1 MIFDYSKNYILESQ
15 KVKLEPLSEGHIE
28 QLKVISSEENLWT
41 YFIEKS
47 NGKDRFGDYISDA
60 LKQRVNN
67 KKYAFAVYDKVKKQ
81 YAGSTRFFDFTDNMD
96 AIRIGYTWY
105 GEDFRGTD
113 LNKHCKY
120 LMFEFAFEHL
130 GVERIGLGAH
140 SENAVSIAAM
150 KSVGCKQEG
159 VIRNL
164 FPSIDKVGRSDVV
177 LLGIIR
183 KEWFENVKHNLKNK
197 L

>member
-15 KVKLEPLSEGHIE
+15 KVKLEPLSEEHRE

-41 YFIEKS
+41 YFIGKS

-81 YAGSTRFFDFTDNMD
+81 YAGCTRFFDFTDNMD

-164 FPSIDKVGRSDVV
+164 FPSIDKVGRSDAV